1 MAVYGWILLY
11 ISIKLLKKLYWKRIF
26 NIKGVEKLRHENILD
41 LFLYILLAVNLITPI
56 LKVRDYLL
64 SYWIHNDKQIDYFLI
79 DYCFKLVVCND
90 ADFSRYMNAHPLNGI
105 DRFKLIELMNTPYN
119 EIIKMKSI
127 NVIVGI

>member
-1 MAVYGWILLY
+1 M
-11 ISIKLLKKLYWKRIF
+11 
-26 NIKGVEKLRHENILD
+26 
-41 LFLYILLAVNLITPI
+41 

-127 NVIVGI
+127 NVIVGYLNYRTNIS

>member
-1 MAVYGWILLY
+1 MAVYGWIRLVY
-11 ISIKLLKKLYWKRIF
+11 IHKAIEKLIERIF
-26 NIKGVEKLRHENILD
+26 NGKEKLRPGKHLG
-41 LFLYILLAVNLITPI
+41 LIPVYFIGCESNYPPI

-105 DRFKLIELMNTPYN
+105 DRFKLIELMNTL
-119 EIIKMKSI
+119 IMKLLK
-127 NVIVGI
+127 